1 MTSQDEGAP
10 IVRTSQIR
18 WAIALSCAIAL
29 AVAGCLAPAATP
41 RTEPTPFPTNAT
53 VRLADAI
60 ASTLAQRT
68 VRFEF
73 GGIVTGSSQI
83 RYGTRFSAIGTST
96 LGEPHQM
103 EMTADFADLGL
114 GTVTAIEDGDR
125 MYLTGGFLDSILKPG
140 RWVLI
145 DPDTRDSEA
154 QQIVE
159 ATGRASDVAVVLYYL
174 YGESGLVALRPPQ
187 QLRGLPADRLV
198 LTIDLERAADTVP
211 DAVRQ
216 SVRGDIDA
224 LLEAG
229 MKRTLEGEVWIQQ
242 GLIRRVI
249 LTYSFEVLK
258 GGGTL
263 RVTYDFVDFGDPV
276 SLELP
281 DSDLVVPLEDL
292 LDRL

>member
-1 MTSQDEGAP
+1 MNSQDEGSA
-10 IVRTSQIR
+10 IARTLQIR
-18 WAIALSCAIAL
+18 RLIALTCAVAL
-29 AVAGCLAPAATP
+29 AVVGCVAPAATP

-53 VRLADAI
+53 VRLAEAI
-60 ASTLAQRT
+60 VATLDQGT

-103 EMTADFADLGL
+103 QMSADFADLGL
-114 GTVTAIEDGDR
+114 GTLTAIVDGDR
-125 MYLTGGFLDSILKPG
+125 TYLTGGFLESILKQG
-140 RWVLI
+140 QWVLI
-145 DPDTRDSEA
+145 DPDTDDPEA

-174 YGESGLVALRPPQ
+174 YGQSGPLALRPPQ

-198 LTIDLERAADTVP
+198 LTIDLERAADEVP
-211 DAVRQ
+211 DEVHD

-229 MKRTLEGEVWIQQ
+229 MKRTLEGEVWLQG
-242 GLIRRVI
+242 GLIRRII

-276 SLELP
+276 DLQLP
-281 DSDLVVPLEDL
+281 DADKVVPLENL

>member
-1 MTSQDEGAP
+1 
-10 IVRTSQIR
+10 
-18 WAIALSCAIAL
+18 L

-174 YGESGLVALRPPQ
+174 YGESGPVALRPPQ